1 MNVYKDQS
9 FCTAKNCG
17 NMDCLRNVNR
27 KDFDPEPTDTI
38 AWSGFSTCPE
48 YRKLNYMENGK

>member
-1 MNVYKDQS
+1 MNCYKDIT

-17 NMDCLRNVNR
+17 KLDCPLNTNR
-27 KDFDPEPTDTI
+27 PDFQPEPTDRI
-38 AWSGFSTCPE
+38 SWSGFSTCPE